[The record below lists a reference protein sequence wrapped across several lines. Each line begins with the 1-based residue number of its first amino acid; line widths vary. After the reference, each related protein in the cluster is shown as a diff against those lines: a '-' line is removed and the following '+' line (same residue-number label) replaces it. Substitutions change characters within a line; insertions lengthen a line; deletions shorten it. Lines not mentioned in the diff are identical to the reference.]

1 MLPLW
6 SYSWVAGLC
15 LYHGK
20 KFAFYWAVAGIWG
33 NTKGWKWP
41 CNLPLYCPV
50 TLSNWF
56 KHLWIDNHDI
66 LTSQILWVFYLRV
79 KTYNSLGMCRLTWV
93 GFLFCIYLN
102 VCCECNCV
110 TESVCTEISGL
121 ELLFW
126 RLTVAVMYSIM
137 LLRCPVDCRE
147 SHLKFSQLPHSS
159 HLLCKNPVVQ
169 AAAKHWGLAS
179 EEDKPERE
187 VLSELE
193 SKAESLQIPH
203 NKGA

>member
-1 MLPLW
+1 
-6 SYSWVAGLC
+6 
-15 LYHGK
+15 
-20 KFAFYWAVAGIWG
+20 
-33 NTKGWKWP
+33 
-41 CNLPLYCPV
+41 
-50 TLSNWF
+50 
-56 KHLWIDNHDI
+56 
-66 LTSQILWVFYLRV
+66 
-79 KTYNSLGMCRLTWV
+79 
-93 GFLFCIYLN
+93 
-102 VCCECNCV
+102 
-110 TESVCTEISGL
+110 
-121 ELLFW
+121 
-126 RLTVAVMYSIM
+126 MYSIM

>member
-1 MLPLW
+1 MP
-6 SYSWVAGLC
+6 SNIYAASGSW
-15 LYHGK
+15 
-20 KFAFYWAVAGIWG
+20 
-33 NTKGWKWP
+33 
-41 CNLPLYCPV
+41 NLQENV
-50 TLSNWF
+50 
-56 KHLWIDNHDI
+56 H
-66 LTSQILWVFYLRV
+66 
-79 KTYNSLGMCRLTWV
+79 NSRGRKE
-93 GFLFCIYLN
+93 G
-102 VCCECNCV
+102 
-110 TESVCTEISGL
+110 SVCTMATSLPFIGQQQVFGAILKAGSGL
-121 ELLFW
+121 AIFLCIAL
-126 RLTVAVMYSIM
+126 
-137 LLRCPVDCRE
+137 E